1 MPCSRV
7 YAQHGC
13 VLDVADAEEA
23 DARFEET
30 AWSVVLAAG
39 AETDARARAALE
51 ELCRVYW
58 RPIYAYVRRS
68 GHPVHDAQ
76 DLTQSFFQHVLEN
89 QTLRRAS
96 RDKGRFRSFLLGAL
110 KLCLADERA
119 RQHALKRGGGVQFI
133 SIDELI
139 AEESHYQPRTSDLT
153 PAQSLDARWAGVLL
167 ERALGKLHTEF
178 EAEGKSETF
187 AALSPF
193 LAGEKPDLSYQDV
206 AKQMGISLGAV
217 KTQIHRLRR
226 RFATAV
232 RSEIMQTV
240 AAPHEVDNELRQLR
254 DVFTRLAE
262 EPAR

>member
-1 MPCSRV
+1 M
-7 YAQHGC
+7 
-13 VLDVADAEEA
+13 LDVAGWEEGEE
-23 DARFEET
+23 RFQET

-39 AETDARARAALE
+39 AETDARAQAALA
-51 ELCRVYW
+51 ELCRIYW

-68 GHPVHDAQ
+68 GYAVHEAQ
-76 DLTQSFFQHVLEN
+76 DLTQSFFQHLLEN
-89 QTLRRAS
+89 ETLRRAS

-133 SIDELI
+133 SLDELI
-139 AEESHYQPRTSDLT
+139 AEESHYQPRTSDLS
-153 PAQSLDARWAGVLL
+153 PAESLDARWAGVLL
-167 ERALGKLHTEF
+167 ERALEKLRTEF
-178 EAEGKSETF
+178 AAEGKSETF
-187 AALSPF
+187 ESLSPF
-193 LAGEKPDLSYQDV
+193 LAGEKPDVSYQDV
-206 AKQMGISLGAV
+206 AQQIGISLGSV
-217 KTQIHRLRR
+217 KTQIHRLRQ

-240 AAPHEVDNELRQLR
+240 AAPHEVENELRQLR